1 MTVEKFKQSV
11 FDAIQIDNVIWVDD
25 RFSPQNHSIVR
36 EYIAN
41 VESVAESAPDKLI
54 NFALFHDCGIDTSN
68 PFETWK
74 DLIPTD
80 DGAIAAYYQYL
91 EEDKP
96 DFTTTE
102 FNELISIF
110 DQHSSGTINRLSLA
124 EWKAQKATWLS
135 TNSRNLFLIDYN
147 FEHESESSTYGKD
160 IVEDILNQKDLSDIY
175 CVLFTSEAQHG
186 KEEEEKRNKIIKE
199 MNPDINSYNFSVLS
213 KSIITSSDDEGV
225 CIHFKA
231 SEFVKRIFLRKLSA
245 DMVDSISDGLIAS
258 IKELKNDLS
267 QHSIYEVDHSIFT
280 NSLSEGAS
288 EFELLHRLFSI
299 KQHQSLNELLL
310 KSDLLAKKLC
320 KFRSVQSVVYEDKAH
335 KEYIGRIIPVN
346 NKFANLR
353 LEEIF
358 DKSINSIHSPLSSG
372 DIFDFNGKL
381 YILIEQACDLSV
393 RGLDGKRKLTE
404 AILIPFEER
413 EIKNSNTKEKASF
426 ASKQA
431 LEKFYLLKIPNTT
444 SKNYYCLFDF
454 SEAVTVNINWLD
466 LCVFN
471 KCGSLKLENNA
482 EPAELV
488 HLPGWRL
495 KYYNIVKKMS
505 PIVPRSYYQA
515 LTYSSVKENCDLDA
529 LKSDFGVFSLTIKP
543 CFNYFV
549 SPCSLAMSGKRIKR
563 LRHSFMESLS
573 RAYFV
578 GYKSRGALE
587 NDFSL

>member
-1 MTVEKFKQSV
+1 MTVEKFKKSV

-25 RFSPQNHSIVR
+25 RFSPQNRSIVR
-36 EYIAN
+36 EYLAN
-41 VESVAESAPDKLI
+41 VESVAEGAPDKLAG
-54 NFALFHDCGIDTSN
+54 FTLFHDRGIDTSN
-68 PFETWK
+68 PFETWEG
-74 DLIPTD
+74 LIPTD
-80 DGAIAAYYQYL
+80 DVTIAAYYQYL

-124 EWKAQKATWLS
+124 EWKSQKTTWLS
-135 TNSRNLFLIDYN
+135 TNSKNLFLIDYN

-160 IVEDILNQKDLSDIY
+160 IVEDILNQKNLSDIY

-186 KEEEEKRNKIIKE
+186 KEEEEKRNKIIRE
-199 MNPDINSYNFSVLS
+199 MSPGINSYNFSVLS
-213 KSIITSSDDEGV
+213 KSIITSSDDENV

-245 DMVDSISDGLIAS
+245 DMVDSISEGLIES
-258 IKELKNDLS
+258 IRELKNDLS

-320 KFRSVQSVVYEDKAH
+320 KFRSVQSVLYEDKAH
-335 KEYIGRIIPVN
+335 KEYIERIIPVN

-358 DKSINSIHSPLSSG
+358 DKAINSIHSPLSSG
-372 DIFDFNGKL
+372 DIFDFDGKL

-404 AILIPFEER
+404 VILIPFEER
-413 EIKNSNTKEKASF
+413 EIKKSSIP
-426 ASKQA
+426 SKQA
-431 LEKFYLLKIPNTT
+431 LDKFYLLKIPNTT
-444 SKNYYCLFDF
+444 SKNYYCMFDF

-471 KCGSLKLENNA
+471 KCGTLKLDYNA

-495 KYYNIVKKMS
+495 KHYNIVKKMS
-505 PIVPRSYYQA
+505 PIVTRSYYQA
-515 LTYSSVKENCDLDA
+515 ITYSSVKENSDFDA
-529 LKSDFGVFSLTIKP
+529 LRNDFDVFSLINKP
-543 CFNYFV
+543 YFKYFV
-549 SPCSLAMSGKRIKR
+549 LPYFLVMSGKRTKR